1 MQIEGALS
9 QRNAL
14 GSVDGQLDGADM
26 TVHLDGGRACVGV
39 VLGTDL
45 QQTTLRDEYDL
56 SLQVQRGAFFKVQ
69 STSCGITYRKFIQ
82 QSYDQAAQTNL

>member
-26 TVHLDGGRACVGV
+26 TVHLDGGRACVRV

-45 QQTTLRDEYDL
+45 QQTALRDEDDL
-56 SLQVQRGAFFKVQ
+56 RLQVQRGAFFEVQ
-69 STSCGITYRKFIQ
+69 STSCTISHRKFMQ
-82 QSYDQAAQTNL
+82 